1 MIAHLTGQLIQKQ
14 PNSVIVETRGGVGY
28 ELTVPLSTFYELGEL
43 GSEISLKAYTHVR
56 EDTLQLYGFYTEREK
71 QIFLH
76 LTSVTGIGPK
86 LAITLLSGMSADEV
100 VRAIRSS
107 DLARLVAV
115 PGVGRKTAERLVLE
129 LRDKVASILVG
140 ETPAVY
146 GAESAIGSLQA
157 DVVSALINLGYQRGA
172 AERAVGLTLKE
183 AKDVDFQSALKTSL
197 KRLAT

>member
-1 MIAHLTGQLIQKQ
+1 LIAHLTGQLIQKQ

-28 ELTVPLSTFYELGEL
+28 ELTVPLSTFYELGEV

-56 EDTLQLYGFYTEREK
+56 EDALQLYGFYTERER
-71 QIFLH
+71 QIFMH
-76 LTSVTGIGPK
+76 LTSVSGIGPR

-100 VRAIRSS
+100 VRAIRSN

-129 LRDKVASILVG
+129 LRDKVSSIPIG
-140 ETPAVY
+140 EAPAVL
-146 GAESAIGSLQA
+146 GGSALDSLES
-157 DVVSALINLGYQRGA
+157 DVISALINLGYQRGA

-183 AKDVDFQSALKTSL
+183 AKDADFQSVLKTSL